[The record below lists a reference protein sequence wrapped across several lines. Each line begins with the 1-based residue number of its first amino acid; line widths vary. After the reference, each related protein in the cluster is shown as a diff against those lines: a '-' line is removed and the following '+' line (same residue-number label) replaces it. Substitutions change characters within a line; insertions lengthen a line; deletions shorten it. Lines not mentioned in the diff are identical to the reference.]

1 MFVANQ
7 SMKTQTSTIRALLSI
22 KTAFVLMGLLAPLVS
37 ADETISVQQLIDD
50 LSPRKFIQRETA
62 TLELIDRGT
71 SVIPLLEKNI
81 SQQNYEGLTRSIHV
95 LVQLSLQV
103 KTARFG
109 PSNGAKQTLDLLAQ
123 STDNRI
129 ARRAATAL
137 TRINKIRED

>member
-50 LSPRKFIQRETA
+50 LSSRKFIQRETA

-71 SVIPLLEKNI
+71 SVIPLLEKII
-81 SQQNYEGLTRSIHV
+81 SQQN
-95 LVQLSLQV
+95 LSL
-103 KTARFG
+103 
-109 PSNGAKQTLDLLAQ
+109 
-123 STDNRI
+123 I
-129 ARRAATAL
+129 H
-137 TRINKIRED
+137 I